1 MANLSRRIYNSQTLN
16 IPGLG
21 AVPVKNISISRE
33 RPMEPMMMIGVLK
46 GGNQHQK
53 GPETFKIDVKCFM
66 TSALNVQS
74 FKPLFQGTQNGTPTA
89 ISMTDGFSATAVLT
103 SINIDSSVGEFVEMS
118 LSFQGIG
125 NPTISTST
133 ATTVGVD
140 MGTSL
145 AATTVLDSSNVTS
158 ASVDPFGTTVKSIKY
173 SFEMPVE
180 PFFTYNSSSFV
191 GTSTDIMSANSMT
204 LIAKAPYKSSLSIEG
219 TSLTQ
224 SIGLLRGGLITGP
237 TVGGMSL
244 NLTNAVLKSFST
256 SQTPGE
262 IGAAF
267 SASYEGTSS
276 SFIDP

>member
-1 MANLSRRIYNSQTLN
+1 MANLSRRIYNSQTLT

-21 AVPVKNISISRE
+21 AVPVKNISVSRE

-66 TSALNVQS
+66 TSALTTAA
-74 FKPLFQGTQNGTPTA
+74 FKTLFVGTQQGNPTA

-125 NPTISTST
+125 NPDISTNAVNT
-133 ATTVGVD
+133 AVGADV
-140 MGTSL
+140 GG
-145 AATTVLDSSNVTS
+145 AAAATVLDSSNVTS
-158 ASVDPFGTTVKSIKY
+158 VDSFGLTVKSFKY

-180 PFFTYNSSSFV
+180 PFFTYNNSTFV
-191 GTSTDIMSANSMT
+191 GNSTAIMSSNSMT
-204 LIAKAPYKSSLSIEG
+204 LIGKAPYKSSLSIEG
-219 TSLTQ
+219 TSVTQ
-224 SIGLLRGGLITGP
+224 PVATRGATITGP

-244 NLTNAVLKSFST
+244 NLSNAVLKSFSV

-262 IGAAF
+262 VGAAF

-276 SFIDP
+276 SFID

>member
-1 MANLSRRIYNSQTLN
+1 MANLSRRIYNSQTLS

-21 AVPVKNISISRE
+21 AVPVKNISVSRE

-66 TSALNVQS
+66 TSALNTTA
-74 FKPLFQGTQNGTPTA
+74 FKALFVNTQKGTPTA

-125 NPTISTST
+125 DPEISTST
-133 ATTVGVD
+133 APIGADVG
-140 MGTSL
+140 G
-145 AATTVLDSSNVTS
+145 AAAATVLDSSNVTL
-158 ASVDPFGTTVKSIKY
+158 VDPFGTTVKSFKY

-180 PFFTYNSSSFV
+180 PFFTYNNSTFV
-191 GTSTDIMSANSMT
+191 GKSTAIMSDNSMT
-204 LIAKAPYKSSLSIEG
+204 LIGKAPYKSSLSIEG
-219 TSLTQ
+219 TSVMQPVAT
-224 SIGLLRGGLITGP
+224 RGTTITGP

-244 NLTNAVLKSFST
+244 NLSNAVLKSFSV

-276 SFIDP
+276 SFID

>member
-1 MANLSRRIYNSQTLN
+1 MPANLSRRIYNSQNLT

-66 TSALNVQS
+66 TSALTTPS
-74 FKPLFQGTQNGTPTA
+74 FKTLFVGTQNGIPTA
-89 ISMTDGFSATAVLT
+89 ISMSDGFSATAVLT

-118 LSFQGIG
+118 LTFQGIG
-125 NPTISTST
+125 NPDIISTT
-133 ATTVGVD
+133 PGTTVGPD
-140 MGTSL
+140 KSTAL
-145 AATTVLDSSNVTS
+145 AATTVLDSSNVS
-158 ASVDPFGTTVKSIKY
+158 AVDSFGVTVKSIKY

-191 GTSTDIMSANSMT
+191 GSSTAIMNNTSMT

-244 NLTNAVLKSFST
+244 DLTNAVLKSFST

-276 SFIDP
+276 SFID

>member
-1 MANLSRRIYNSQTLN
+1 MATLSRRIYNSQTLT

-21 AVPVKNISISRE
+21 AVPVKNISVSRE

-66 TSALNVQS
+66 TSALTTAA
-74 FKPLFQGTQNGTPTA
+74 FKTLFVGTQQGTPTA

-125 NPTISTST
+125 NPDISTST
-133 ATTVGVD
+133 AAIGADVG
-140 MGTSL
+140 G
-145 AATTVLDSSNVTS
+145 AAAATVLDSSNVT
-158 ASVDPFGTTVKSIKY
+158 SVDPFGTTVKSAKF
-173 SFEMPVE
+173 SFQMKTETIAQISTQV
-180 PFFTYNSSSFV
+180 FTNSKSIP
-191 GTSTDIMSANSMT
+191 TSRVKF
-204 LIAKAPYKSSLSIEG
+204 IAKPPYQASLSFEG
-219 TSLTQ
+219 TSLIQITNATN
-224 SIGLLRGGLITGP
+224 RGAPLPVLDFG
-237 TVGGMSL
+237 GGMVVTL
-244 NLTNAVLKSFST
+244 QNAVLKSFST

-267 SASYEGTSS
+267 SASYEGTSVS
-276 SFIDP
+276 EFF

>member
-1 MANLSRRIYNSQTLN
+1 MANLSRRIYNSQTLS

-21 AVPVKNISISRE
+21 AVPVKNISVSRE

-66 TSALNVQS
+66 TSALTTAA
-74 FKPLFQGTQNGTPTA
+74 FKALFVGTQQGTPTA
-89 ISMTDGFSATAVLT
+89 ISMTDGFNATAVLT

-125 NPTISTST
+125 DPAILTNAVGT
-133 ATTVGVD
+133 AIGADVG
-140 MGTSL
+140 G
-145 AATTVLDSSNVTS
+145 AAAATVLDSSNVTL
-158 ASVDPFGTTVKSIKY
+158 VDPFGTTVKSFKY

-180 PFFTYNSSSFV
+180 PFFTYNNSTFV
-191 GTSTDIMSANSMT
+191 GNSTAIMNNSSMT
-204 LIAKAPYKSSLSIEG
+204 LIGKAPYKSSLSIEG
-219 TSLTQ
+219 TSVTQ
-224 SIGLLRGGLITGP
+224 AQGLGRGATITGP

-244 NLTNAVLKSFST
+244 NLSNAVLKSFSV

-276 SFIDP
+276 SFID